1 MFQEHYPPNQ
11 QYPEK
16 GNWFSCSSLTLQ
28 ENYVISGTRT
38 SSYGAGFS
46 TVSHEF
52 ELLQQRLQQTLH
64 HRQTQ
69 EVENMKSELE
79 SAEQK
84 ALEYTG
90 IIKEGK
96 SCIKELE
103 NQLQNASKIGKTQ
116 LKAAQAE
123 LDRCKKAAAASQSK
137 WKEHANDADSLK
149 LELEELR
156 KSIEATDIQLKG
168 NDILFLSLNCMFQN
182 YLCTVY
188 INFLFF
194 I

>member
-1 MFQEHYPPNQ
+1 MSVR
-11 QYPEK
+11 
-16 GNWFSCSSLTLQ
+16 WRSI
-28 ENYVISGTRT
+28 EN
-38 SSYGAGFS
+38 
-46 TVSHEF
+46 
-52 ELLQQRLQQTLH
+52 L
-64 HRQTQ
+64 
-69 EVENMKSELE
+69 N
-79 SAEQK
+79 
-84 ALEYTG
+84 
-90 IIKEGK
+90 K

-103 NQLQNASKIGKTQ
+103 NQLQNASKIRKTQ

-123 LDRCKKAAAASQSK
+123 LDRCKMAAAASQSK

>member
-1 MFQEHYPPNQ
+1 
-11 QYPEK
+11 
-16 GNWFSCSSLTLQ
+16 L
-28 ENYVISGTRT
+28 ISGTRT

-84 ALEYTG
+84 ALECTG

-103 NQLQNASKIGKTQ
+103 NQLQNASKIRKTQ

-123 LDRCKKAAAASQSK
+123 LDRCKMAAAASQSK

-168 NDILFLSLNCMFQN
+168 NDILFLSLNCMFRN